1 MYTGCASCHPFESN
15 GSKSRPRVLY
25 RGINKAWTERE
36 REKGGGRVKKGKK
49 REGKKEATSLFSL
62 ALFQDWNWRAS
73 KPTFLSSVQL
83 LTGLKAD
90 ERK

>member
-1 MYTGCASCHPFESN
+1 MRRAILSN
-15 GSKSRPRVLY
+15 LTDLNHVPVYYAAVSIRLGQ
-25 RGINKAWTERE
+25 RE